1 MKDCIGLAREFQDKR
16 LDDDANNGTG
26 GRRPPR
32 NNNNAFQDHN
42 KVVATIFE
50 GLASTESKRER
61 KLAARRVLAVALE
74 ETTTDPSYRP

>member
-32 NNNNAFQDHN
+32 NNNNAF
-42 KVVATIFE
+42 
-50 GLASTESKRER
+50 
-61 KLAARRVLAVALE
+61 
-74 ETTTDPSYRP
+74 